1 MRYLLLFHHF
11 YTRSLI
17 LISSSETSPDSSH
30 SCCYVGGSFSLDMMK
45 MTPLKSIIDIPIHRI
60 STENLKKFCRL
71 YKVNNFMC
79 GNIKNATR
87 PILCN
92 AICQAKESYVETQ
105 IMMHIEIDEEIDVPS
120 SDDDTPVVLLPGS
133 AQWHDIHN
141 NELIVLQEVDAEY
154 LSNGQKQSVSC
165 EI

>member
-1 MRYLLLFHHF
+1 
-11 YTRSLI
+11 
-17 LISSSETSPDSSH
+17 
-30 SCCYVGGSFSLDMMK
+30 MMK
-45 MTPLKSIIDIPIHRI
+45 KTPLKSIIDIPIHLI
-60 STENLKKFCRL
+60 LTENLKKFCRL
-71 YKVNNFMC
+71 YKVNDFMRE
-79 GNIKNATR
+79 NISRATR

-105 IMMHIEIDEEIDVPS
+105 KMMHIEIDEQIDVPS
-120 SDDDTPVVLLPGS
+120 SNDDTPVILQPGS

-154 LSNGQKQSVSC
+154 LSNGQKQSVKC

>member
-1 MRYLLLFHHF
+1 MLLCREIKFGHD
-11 YTRSLI
+11 
-17 LISSSETSPDSSH
+17 ENDSSQVHHRH
-30 SCCYVGGSFSLDMMK
+30 SNPPCFDQ
-45 MTPLKSIIDIPIHRI
+45 
-60 STENLKKFCRL
+60 NLKKFCRL
-71 YKVNNFMC
+71 YKVNDFMRE
-79 GNIKNATR
+79 NISSATR

-105 IMMHIEIDEEIDVPS
+105 KMMHIEIDEQIDVPS
-120 SDDDTPVVLLPGS
+120 SNDDTPVILQPGS

-141 NELIVLQEVDAEY
+141 KELIVLQEVDAEY